1 MAAERERYRSKC
13 RRRRVLQ
20 RASTEPYTLAE
31 IAARDRYRCG
41 LCRKKVDMR
50 LIDGRL
56 PMAPTVDHVIPI
68 SEGGTDTKAN
78 VQLAH
83 RICNLRKGKRG
94 TPQQLR
100 LVG

>member
-1 MAAERERYRSKC
+1 MC
-13 RRRRVLQ
+13 
-20 RASTEPYTLAE
+20 
-31 IAARDRYRCG
+31 
-41 LCRKKVDMR
+41 